1 MFSWDTGGGSGVLDQ
16 WYCRVDG
23 QQYGPYTWD
32 QLVAMAVAGR
42 IVPETYVRRASDQ
55 QWHSSAHVP
64 GLLARKKPATKQPAQ
79 SDPAAKKIKIA
90 KPLAAPV
97 GSSKA
102 SSENI
107 PVGQAVVAPVH
118 GATPVAVSAAPAAP
132 PLGFTIN
139 TEPTPKQQSTA
150 EDGQAQPR
158 KKGSPLVLV
167 GVLGGVALAIA
178 VVGVGV
184 VAWSWSQPA
193 APAED
198 EIAVVE
204 AATAAPDDKEPPT
217 EANPGEGEGSAGEAR
232 LQVAGIKSP
241 SVAKTTSNSKSLA
254 AAQKVIT
261 SQARWSNL
269 LRSPKITINS
279 VSMQVTSVWL
289 AANLEGTRVEPA
301 LPAGQAAAVADAPA
315 ESAEQAKYVF
325 VEVRIVNG
333 APVARRFKS
342 WNAAAATAAVLA
354 DDQNEVLPAVP
365 ASATASVER
374 LGNVQVPPG
383 QSVLDVLVFEA
394 PVEPFESL
402 KLALSK
408 EALADGAKGHFAIEV
423 PLEALF
429 RKRPSLAGNGD
440 ATDEGPL
447 AANRVNRESV
457 ASGASPIPAEAEV
470 TSAESPPPPKV
481 KKPPSVAEI
490 NKQIEELD
498 KRKQAASEPP
508 KDPPKD
514 APKEPSAKP

>member
-1 MFSWDTGGGSGVLDQ
+1 
-16 WYCRVDG
+16 VDG

-32 QLVAMAVAGR
+32 QLLAMAAAGR
-42 IVPETYVRRASDQ
+42 IVPETYVRRASEQ

-64 GLLARKKPATKQPAQ
+64 GLLARKKPATKQSVQ
-79 SDPAAKKIKIA
+79 SEGTAKKIKVA
-90 KPLAAPV
+90 KPLAAPAGV
-97 GSSKA
+97 PVGVPVGPADGSSG
-102 SSENI
+102 SI
-107 PVGQAVVAPVH
+107 PVGQVVVAPVR
-118 GATPVAVSAAPAAP
+118 GAAPVAVSVAPAAP
-132 PLGFTIN
+132 PLSFTIN
-139 TEPTPKQQSTA
+139 TEAPSKQPSTA
-150 EDGQAQPR
+150 EDGDALPR

-167 GVLGGVALAIA
+167 GVLGGTALAVAIVGIA
-178 VVGVGV
+178 A

-198 EIAVVE
+198 VIAAVE
-204 AATAAPDDKEPPT
+204 AATPDDDNEPPP
-217 EANPGEGEGSAGEAR
+217 EANPGEGEASDDAAK
-232 LQVAGIKSP
+232 LQVAGGKS
-241 SVAKTTSNSKSLA
+241 SLTSASTKANSKSLA

-261 SQARWSNL
+261 SQTRWSNL

-289 AANLEGTRVEPA
+289 AADLEGTRVEPV
-301 LPAGQAAAVADAPA
+301 LPAGQAAAAADTPA

-325 VEVRIVNG
+325 VEVRIINT

-342 WNAAAATAAVLA
+342 WNAASATAAVLA
-354 DDQNEVLPAVP
+354 EGQSAVLPAVP
-365 ASATASVER
+365 PSATASVER

-394 PVEPFESL
+394 PAEPFESL

-423 PLEALF
+423 PLEAMF
-429 RKRPSLAGNGD
+429 RKRPPLAGADNAAG
-440 ATDEGPL
+440 EGPL
-447 AANRVNRESV
+447 AANRVNRESL
-457 ASGASPIPAEAEV
+457 ASGSSPMPAEVEV

-481 KKPPSVAEI
+481 KQPPSVAEI

-498 KRKQAASEPP
+498 KRKQAAPEPP

-514 APKEPSAKP
+514 APNDPSAKP